1 MEEIAAGE
9 GGSRV
14 WRSNRE
20 KPKLGRQSASA
31 RGGMA
36 RSSLRPMLATGGAK
50 PPSGDAWVYEPK
62 YDGIRVLAFV
72 TPDAAALITRN
83 GHDKARQFGEIV
95 DALEALSSEL
105 QTPLVLDGEIVSL
118 EEGQISRF
126 ERLQGRM
133 HLQDSGEIG
142 RQAAAAPAAFVAFD
156 LLLSGD
162 EVLLGSPWSER
173 REHLEELLNDRETET
188 LRISET
194 ADDKDALRRRAE
206 REGWEGIM
214 AKRRDAKYRP
224 GERTT
229 DWLKLKI
236 ENRQEFVVGG
246 WTEPRKSRSHLGA
259 ILLGYYDD
267 GKFVYAGHTGTGF
280 TGRTLTEM
288 YHRLKKLERKTPPF
302 QERPKT
308 NEAPH
313 WTSPRVVVEVKFNEW
328 TRDGKLRQPVFL
340 GIRDDKDAKDVVREP
355 PPAVDGRKPDDPEPE
370 STVSSRKKSARSA
383 RTGDAD
389 TPLVRELKRIADAG
403 GEGELRIAKGTAIQ
417 VTSFGKVFFPNTGH
431 TKGDLLTYYARMA
444 EYILP
449 WMKDRPLVLKRFPNG
464 VKGESFY
471 QQAAPDSVPRG
482 VRVDTVRIDGK
493 DQRRLVGG
501 NVATLLYT
509 VQLGAISYDP
519 WHSRVQDLA
528 SADYSIIDLDPGP
541 GATFR
546 RVVKVAGWVKEEMD
560 ELGLHGAVK
569 TSGSSGLH
577 IYLPLSKRT
586 PLDAATLIAR
596 IVATRVAEKHPKEA
610 TVERMTKNRP
620 GGTVYVDFLQ
630 NILGKTVAGV
640 YAVRAKPTPTV
651 STPLAW
657 DELTPALDLRE
668 FTIDTVPGRVVSVG
682 DYWASAMAGANR
694 LDRMLPSIG

>member
-1 MEEIAAGE
+1 
-9 GGSRV
+9 
-14 WRSNRE
+14 
-20 KPKLGRQSASA
+20 
-31 RGGMA
+31 
-36 RSSLRPMLATGGAK
+36 
-50 PPSGDAWVYEPK
+50 
-62 YDGIRVLAFV
+62 
-72 TPDAAALITRN
+72 
-83 GHDKARQFGEIV
+83 
-95 DALEALSSEL
+95 
-105 QTPLVLDGEIVSL
+105 
-118 EEGQISRF
+118 
-126 ERLQGRM
+126 
-133 HLQDSGEIG
+133 
-142 RQAAAAPAAFVAFD
+142 
-156 LLLSGD
+156 
-162 EVLLGSPWSER
+162 
-173 REHLEELLNDRETET
+173 
-188 LRISET
+188 
-194 ADDKDALRRRAE
+194 
-206 REGWEGIM
+206 
-214 AKRRDAKYRP
+214 
-224 GERTT
+224 
-229 DWLKLKI
+229 
-236 ENRQEFVVGG
+236 
-246 WTEPRKSRSHLGA
+246 
-259 ILLGYYDD
+259 
-267 GKFVYAGHTGTGF
+267 
-280 TGRTLTEM
+280 
-288 YHRLKKLERKTPPF
+288 
-302 QERPKT
+302 
-308 NEAPH
+308 
-313 WTSPRVVVEVKFNEW
+313 
-328 TRDGKLRQPVFL
+328 
-340 GIRDDKDAKDVVREP
+340 
-355 PPAVDGRKPDDPEPE
+355 
-370 STVSSRKKSARSA
+370 VSSQKKSARSA
-383 RTGDAD
+383 STDDTD
-389 TPLVRELKRIADAG
+389 TPLVRELARIADAG
-403 GEGELRIAKGTAIQ
+403 GEGELKIAKGTAIQ

-482 VRVDTVRIDGK
+482 VRVDTVRIDAK

-501 NVATLLYT
+501 NLATLLYT

-560 ELGLHGAVK
+560 DLGLHGGVK

-668 FTIDTVPGRVVSVG
+668 FTIDSVPGRVASVG
-682 DYWASAMAGANR
+682 DHWASAMAGANK
-694 LDRMLPSIG
+694 LDRMLASIR

>member
-1 MEEIAAGE
+1 
-9 GGSRV
+9 
-14 WRSNRE
+14 
-20 KPKLGRQSASA
+20 
-31 RGGMA
+31 
-36 RSSLRPMLATGGAK
+36 
-50 PPSGDAWVYEPK
+50 
-62 YDGIRVLAFV
+62 
-72 TPDAAALITRN
+72 
-83 GHDKARQFGEIV
+83 
-95 DALEALSSEL
+95 
-105 QTPLVLDGEIVSL
+105 
-118 EEGQISRF
+118 
-126 ERLQGRM
+126 
-133 HLQDSGEIG
+133 
-142 RQAAAAPAAFVAFD
+142 
-156 LLLSGD
+156 
-162 EVLLGSPWSER
+162 
-173 REHLEELLNDRETET
+173 
-188 LRISET
+188 
-194 ADDKDALRRRAE
+194 
-206 REGWEGIM
+206 M

-246 WTEPRKSRSHLGA
+246 WTEPRRSRSHLGA

-280 TGRTLTEM
+280 TGRSLTEM
-288 YHRLKKLERKTPPF
+288 YQRLKKLERKTPPF

-340 GIRDDKDAKDVVREP
+340 GIRDDKDAREVVREP
-355 PPAVDGRKPDDPEPE
+355 PAIDGRQSADPEPE
-370 STVSSRKKSARSA
+370 RTVSPQKQSARSGRA
-383 RTGDAD
+383 DDAD
-389 TPLVRELKRIADAG
+389 NPLTRELKRIADAG
-403 GEGELRIAKGTAIQ
+403 GEGELKIARGTAIQ
-417 VTSFGKVFFPNTGH
+417 ITSFGKIFFPKTGH
-431 TKGDLLTYYARMA
+431 TKGDLLAYYARMA

-482 VRVDTVRIDGK
+482 VRVETIRIDGK

-501 NVATLLYT
+501 NIATLLYT

-519 WHSRVQDLA
+519 WHSRVKELS

-541 GATFR
+541 GASFR
-546 RVVKVAGWVKEEMD
+546 RVVQVAGWVKEEMD
-560 ELGLHGAVK
+560 DLGLHGAVK

-577 IYLPLSKRT
+577 IYLPLSKGT
-586 PLDAATLIAR
+586 PLDAVTLIAR
-596 IVATRVAEKHPKEA
+596 IVATRVAGKHPKEA

-620 GGTVYVDFLQ
+620 PGTVYVDFLQ

-640 YAVRAKPTPTV
+640 YAVRAKPMPTV

-657 DELTPALDLRE
+657 DELTPGLDLRE
-668 FTIDTVPGRVVSVG
+668 FTIESVPGRVASVG
-682 DYWASAMAGANR
+682 DHWANAMAGANK
-694 LDRMLPSIG
+694 LDRMLASIA